1 MGTDS
6 AKLFN
11 KVLSDRILGMT
22 KSKLIRYVEENLEAL
37 KEMEKSGGFVRSL
50 VLSEL
55 NEQGDSVAEA
65 VDRLIA
71 GKNSF

>member
-1 MGTDS
+1 MEERATAS
-6 AKLFN
+6 
-11 KVLSDRILGMT
+11 
-22 KSKLIRYVEENLEAL
+22 RYPAPPSFYQHFTPENLEAL

-71 GKNSF
+71 GKNSY